1 MNFSMITFKNLQEFT
16 EQSTT
21 LSINKICEIVS
32 PVFDKTLGF
41 LKNFPKV
48 FLVRE
53 DLISEGMMIF
63 FLEF

>member
-1 MNFSMITFKNLQEFT
+1 MMLVV
-16 EQSTT
+16 TT
-21 LSINKICEIVS
+21 VLTISNKICDIVS

-41 LKNFPKV
+41 LKKFPKV

-63 FLEF
+63 FVEF